1 MLSKHTHRPP
11 RTHHKAKFGVR
22 QARHISANPDL
33 HKPQLCSGHPYSV
46 PILPPWHM
54 LGGFTNGLPDGI
66 PHPKAC
72 HLQACHTLR
81 SCSLTE
87 HCAHRGTRCVYSCF
101 ISPFCTRRG
110 GGRSPEATNCH
121 DALAGGGATRKGLPR
136 GEWRMGRG
144 GELSVHPLACLLCVW
159 HMEGLAI
166 RSWISRRAICQG
178 GCTERRLTSRRVAT
192 GHKRPQNRRDHA
204 NDRSRPR
211 QRQAVAGH
219 KRPWPIVGNAND
231 RSRPIPNGC
240 EPTFGAT
247 AV

>member
-101 ISPFCTRRG
+101 ISPFCARRG

-121 DALAGGGATRKGLPR
+121 VALAGGGGNPEGAAPR
-136 GEWRMGRG
+136 RMEDGKRRG
-144 GELSVHPLACLLCVW
+144 AECAPPRLSSLCVA
-159 HMEGLAI
+159 ECSSIALLYVRKALGEYSASAFL
-166 RSWISRRAICQG
+166 
-178 GCTERRLTSRRVAT
+178 CT
-192 GHKRPQNRRDHA
+192 
-204 NDRSRPR
+204 
-211 QRQAVAGH
+211 
-219 KRPWPIVGNAND
+219 
-231 RSRPIPNGC
+231 
-240 EPTFGAT
+240 
-247 AV
+247 